1 MEGSSAEELDS
12 IECITK
18 QQIRVAQEKGELV
31 QKGNQLDLHIRTAE
45 QEIQAM
51 EHTLALVKSANDRYR
66 SSLALPGAQN
76 TDSMDLDLQEKIE
89 AEEKLQ
95 QELKAEFRKKKADE
109 AAILEKCQVKHLLSI
124 STGSKITLISEYEGR
139 AC

>member
-1 MEGSSAEELDS
+1 MTLKSMEGSSAKELDS

-76 TDSMDLDLQEKIE
+76 YTDGADLDLQEKIQ

-95 QELKAEFRKKKADE
+95 QELKAELKKKKADE
-109 AAILEKCQVKHLLSI
+109 SAVLEKCQVYHLLPLAI
-124 STGSKITLISEYEGR
+124 FLIYNIT
-139 AC
+139 

>member
-1 MEGSSAEELDS
+1 MTLKSMEGSSADELDS
-12 IECITK
+12 IECIKK

-76 TDSMDLDLQEKIE
+76 TDSTDLDLQEKIE

-95 QELKAEFRKKKADE
+95 RELKAEFRKKKADE
-109 AAILEKCQVKHLLSI
+109 AAILAKCQV
-124 STGSKITLISEYEGR
+124 
-139 AC
+139 